1 MALPFLKIEKVEKI
15 ENLALPFLKVDLA
28 IPFLKV
34 DLVLPFLKVENVYY
48 KQFGNSL
55 ISLSCVLVE
64 LLNIPEP
71 TIFEFG
77 FGLKS

>member
-28 IPFLKV
+28 I
-34 DLVLPFLKVENVYY
+34 PFLKVENVYY